1 MEPSDKYL
9 IDVGA
14 LFRSKLG
21 EKTPKWLIRLGRKL
35 LHEDFLN
42 SILRQGYTGVEFA
55 EYALEYMHVT
65 LQVEGLEKV
74 PTDRLVTVASNHPL
88 GGHDALALVSIFGR
102 LYDGNIRIATSA
114 SWSMTS

>member
-21 EKTPKWLIRLGRKL
+21 EKTPKCLMWLGRKL

-42 SILRQGYTGVEFA
+42 AVFRQG
-55 EYALEYMHVT
+55 
-65 LQVEGLEKV
+65 
-74 PTDRLVTVASNHPL
+74 
-88 GGHDALALVSIFGR
+88 
-102 LYDGNIRIATSA
+102 
-114 SWSMTS
+114 

>member
-21 EKTPKWLIRLGRKL
+21 EKTPKWLIWLGRKL

-42 SILRQGYTGVEFA
+42 TCFKMGYTGVEFA
-55 EYALEYMHVT
+55 EKALEYMHVT
-65 LQVEGLEKV
+65 LQVEGLWRKSRQTGWSRWL
-74 PTDRLVTVASNHPL
+74 PT
-88 GGHDALALVSIFGR
+88 
-102 LYDGNIRIATSA
+102 IRSA
-114 SWSMTS
+114 AMTPWR